1 VGLIGFPYRC
11 YLVSTNS
18 IDHQGESMQRRQFTG
33 VLGAIMAGA
42 GFSTYAQKS
51 LGVDGA
57 VTARLKALERENGGR
72 LGVSI
77 LDTGNGTRWGY
88 RAGERFPMC
97 STFKLLA
104 AALVLHRVDAGQ
116 EQLDRKVIVKASD
129 IITHSPTTSQYVGPQ
144 GITIAQLCEAT
155 VTLSDNAAG
164 NLLLESFGGPQGLTA
179 YTRSLGD
186 TMTRLDRNEPTLNE
200 ATPGDKRDTTTP
212 DAMVSNIQK
221 IALGTALSEASR
233 KQMTQWLL
241 DNKTGDTRLR
251 ALLPTGWR
259 VGDKTGTG
267 GRGSTNDVGI
277 LWPPGRAPI
286 VVAAYLTGTS
296 RPIAQRETILAKVG
310 ELAASLVA

>member
-1 VGLIGFPYRC
+1 
-11 YLVSTNS
+11 
-18 IDHQGESMQRRQFTG
+18 MQRRQFTG
-33 VLGAIMAGA
+33 ALGAIMAA
-42 GFSTYAQKS
+42 TGFSAYAQKS
-51 LGVDGA
+51 LGTSNA
-57 VTARLKALERENGGR
+57 VTARLKALERESGGR
-72 LGVSI
+72 LGVSV
-77 LDTGNGTRWGY
+77 LDTGSGARWGY

-104 AALVLHRVDAGQ
+104 AALVLHRVDKGQ
-116 EQLDRKVIVKASD
+116 EQLDRKVIVKQTD
-129 IITHSPTTSQYVGPQ
+129 IITHSPTTSQYVGTQ

-186 TMTRLDRNEPTLNE
+186 KMTRLDRNETSLNE

-212 DAMVSNIQK
+212 DAMASNIQK
-221 IALGTALSEASR
+221 IVLGTALSEASR

-251 ALLPTGWR
+251 ALLPPGWR

-267 GRGSTNDVGI
+267 GHGSTNDVGI
-277 LWPPGRAPI
+277 FWPPGRAPI
-286 VVAAYLTGTS
+286 VVAAYLTETT
-296 RPIAQRETILAKVG
+296 RPAAQRDEALAKVG
-310 ELAASLVA
+310 ELAASLVI

>member
-1 VGLIGFPYRC
+1 
-11 YLVSTNS
+11 
-18 IDHQGESMQRRQFTG
+18 MQRRQFTAA
-33 VLGAIMAGA
+33 LGAIMAGT
-42 GFSTYAQKS
+42 GFSAYAQKS
-51 LGVDGA
+51 LGGSKGA
-57 VTARLKALERENGGR
+57 STVTARLKALERESGGR
-72 LGVSI
+72 LGVSV
-77 LDTGNGTRWGY
+77 LDTGTGTRWGY

-104 AALVLHRVDAGQ
+104 AALVLHRVDKGQ
-116 EQLDRKVIVKASD
+116 EQLERKVIVKASD
-129 IITHSPTTSQYVGPQ
+129 IITHSPTTSQYVGAQ
-144 GITIAQLCEAT
+144 GITVAQLCEAT

-164 NLLLESFGGPQGLTA
+164 NLLLESFGGPAGLTA

-186 TMTRLDRNEPTLNE
+186 KMTRLDRIETALNE

-221 IALGTALSEASR
+221 IVLGNALSEASR

-251 ALLPTGWR
+251 ALLPAGWR
-259 VGDKTGTG
+259 AGDKTGTG
-267 GRGSTNDVGI
+267 GHGSTNDVGI
-277 LWPPGRAPI
+277 LWPPGRAPL

-296 RPIAQRETILAKVG
+296 RPIAQREAVLAKVG

>member
-1 VGLIGFPYRC
+1 
-11 YLVSTNS
+11 
-18 IDHQGESMQRRQFTG
+18 MQRRQFTG
-33 VLGAIMAGA
+33 AFGLLMAGG
-42 GFSTYAQKS
+42 GFSAHAQKS
-51 LGVDGA
+51 LGNATSAKA
-57 VTARLKALERENGGR
+57 VTARLKAIERDSGGR
-72 LGVSI
+72 LGVSV
-77 LDTGNGTRWGY
+77 LDTGNGARWGY

-104 AALVLHRVDAGQ
+104 AAHILHRVDAGQ
-116 EQLDRKVIVKASD
+116 EQLERKIIVTAAD
-129 IITHSPTTSQYVGPQ
+129 IITHSPTTRQYVGAQ
-144 GITIAQLCEAT
+144 GISIAQLCEAT

-164 NLLLESFGGPQGLTA
+164 NLLLASFGGPAGLTA

-186 TMTRLDRNEPTLNE
+186 KITRLDRTEPTLNE
-200 ATPGDKRDTTTP
+200 ATPGDERDTTTP

-251 ALLPTGWR
+251 ALLPPGWR

-267 GRGSTNDVGI
+267 GRGSTNDAGI

-286 VVAAYLTGTS
+286 VVAAYLTETT
-296 RPIAQRETILAKVG
+296 RPAAGRDAALAKVG
-310 ELAASLVA
+310 ELAASLIA

>member
-1 VGLIGFPYRC
+1 
-11 YLVSTNS
+11 
-18 IDHQGESMQRRQFTG
+18 MQRRQFTG
-33 VLGAIMAGA
+33 ALGAIMTGA
-42 GFSTYAQKS
+42 GFSAHAQKS
-51 LGVDGA
+51 LGADST
-57 VTARLKALERENGGR
+57 VTARLKALERESGGR

-77 LDTGNGTRWGY
+77 LDTANGARWGY

-104 AALVLHRVDAGQ
+104 AAHILHRVDKGQ
-116 EQLDRKVIVKASD
+116 EQLDRKVIVKPTD
-129 IITHSPTTSQYVGPQ
+129 IITHSPTTSQYVGAQ

-186 TMTRLDRNEPTLNE
+186 TMTRLDRNETSLNE

-267 GRGSTNDVGI
+267 GHGSTNDVGVF
-277 LWPPGRAPI
+277 WPPGRAPI
-286 VVAAYLTGTS
+286 VVAAYLTETS
-296 RPIAQRETILAKVG
+296 RPAARREAILAKVG

>member
-1 VGLIGFPYRC
+1 
-11 YLVSTNS
+11 
-18 IDHQGESMQRRQFTG
+18 MQRRQFTG
-33 VLGAIMAGA
+33 ALGAIMAGT
-42 GFSTYAQKS
+42 GFSAYAQKS
-51 LGVDGA
+51 LGSSSGDGGA
-57 VTARLKALERENGGR
+57 VTARLKALERESGGR
-72 LGVSI
+72 LGVSVF
-77 LDTGNGTRWGY
+77 DTATGARWGY

-104 AALVLHRVDAGQ
+104 AALVLHRVDKGQ
-116 EQLDRKVIVKASD
+116 EQLARKVIVKPTD
-129 IITHSPTTSQYVGPQ
+129 IITHSPTTSQYVGTQ

-186 TMTRLDRNEPTLNE
+186 TMTRLDRNEPSLNE

-212 DAMVSNIQK
+212 DAMVANIQK

-241 DNKTGDTRLR
+241 DNKTGDKRLR
-251 ALLPTGWR
+251 ALLPNGWR

-286 VVAAYLTGTS
+286 VVAAYLTETS
-296 RPIAQRETILAKVG
+296 RPAEQREAVLAKTG
-310 ELAASLVA
+310 ALAASLII

>member
-1 VGLIGFPYRC
+1 
-11 YLVSTNS
+11 
-18 IDHQGESMQRRQFTG
+18 MQRRQFTG
-33 VLGAIMAGA
+33 VLGAMMTGM
-42 GFSTYAQKS
+42 GFSAYAQKS
-51 LGVDGA
+51 LGSTHA
-57 VTARLKALERENGGR
+57 VTARLKALERESGGR

-77 LDTGNGTRWGY
+77 LDTGNGARWGY
-88 RAGERFPMC
+88 RAGEHFPMC

-104 AALVLHRVDAGQ
+104 AALVLHRVDKDQ
-116 EQLDRKVIVKASD
+116 EQLARKVIVKASD
-129 IITHSPTTSQYVGPQ
+129 IITHSPTTSQYVGAQ

-164 NLLLESFGGPQGLTA
+164 NLLLESFGGPQGFTA

-251 ALLPTGWR
+251 ALLPPGWR

-277 LWPPGRAPI
+277 LWPPGRAPL
-286 VVAAYLTGTS
+286 VVAAYLTETS
-296 RPIAQRETILAKVG
+296 RPAAQREATLAKVG
-310 ELAASLVA
+310 ELAAALIA